1 MLPGPIDPENVGL
14 HISGAAGL
22 LTGGRTME
30 PVVPASTPKAA
41 SGYQ

>member
-14 HISGAAGL
+14 HIVGATGL
-22 LTGGRTME
+22 LTGWRMIA

-41 SGYQ
+41 RGYQ